1 MKLTTIT
8 SAIAG
13 ALLTQAAFAES
24 LSYSIEAP
32 VVSVKPVVRTV
43 TDKIPHRTCRDE
55 LVRVERRGGHR
66 SRTPQILGAVIGGTA
81 AGALGD
87 NTGYQ
92 GVLATAGALLGAS
105 IGHDAAH
112 RRNTRSEYVTEE
124 VCEVDYELRDREIV
138 TGYRVGYRYDGNIYY
153 TRTSDRPGDTIRLN
167 VAVQP
172 DIRS

>member
-1 MKLTTIT
+1 MKLSLIS
-8 SAIAG
+8 SALAG
-13 ALLTQAAFAES
+13 ALLTQAAVAES

-32 VVSVKPVVRTV
+32 VVSVKPLVRTV
-43 TDKIPHRTCRDE
+43 TDKIPHRVCRDE
-55 LVRVERRGGHR
+55 VVRVERRGGHR
-66 SRTPQILGAVIGGTA
+66 SHTPQILGAVIGGTA

-87 NTGYQ
+87 NTGHQ
-92 GVLATAGALLGAS
+92 GVIAAAGALLGAS
-105 IGHDAAH
+105 IGRDASH
-112 RRNTRSEYVTEE
+112 RRGTRTEYVTEE